1 MKALTSR
8 LSIVAPLVFGLAG
21 MAMTAQRNPS
31 PAPPPGEPAAEAA
44 PVRDLPVLGLA
55 EKARGHYQNV
65 PPPGAGQGGGGRA
78 GTPRYVPADPIN
90 FNDTAGWTSMFDG
103 KTLNGWDGPNLWRVE
118 DGAIVVN
125 SKADPPTGSVYLLYT
140 ASQPKD
146 FEFKWEVKLEGSG
159 PNSTGPNSGV
169 QFRATRLSV
178 LSDRPNSRWETRG
191 YQADFD
197 NGFSNVGA
205 LIECCSGASRDG
217 VRPRPDRAQAG
228 QVVRAAVADGQMPKT
243 LATFGDSA
251 AVANAA
257 YKPGEWNQMHLIA
270 RGRTMMFVINGQLM
284 SVLIDD
290 HPTKFLPQGFLSVQ
304 LEGRGDNKASFRNL
318 WLKNLE

>member
-1 MKALTSR
+1 
-8 LSIVAPLVFGLAG
+8 
-21 MAMTAQRNPS
+21 
-31 PAPPPGEPAAEAA
+31 
-44 PVRDLPVLGLA
+44 
-55 EKARGHYQNV
+55 
-65 PPPGAGQGGGGRA
+65 
-78 GTPRYVPADPIN
+78 
-90 FNDTAGWTSMFDG
+90 MFDG
-103 KTLNGWDGPNLWRVE
+103 KTLKGWDGPTLWRVE
-118 DGAIVVN
+118 DGALVVN
-125 SKADPPTGSVYLLYT
+125 SKAEPPTGSVYLLYT
-140 ASQPKD
+140 ASEPKD

-178 LSDRPNSRWETRG
+178 VPDRPNSKWETRG

-197 NGFSNVGA
+197 NSFSNVGA

-228 QVVRAAVADGQMPKT
+228 QVVRAAVADGQMPQT

-251 AVANAA
+251 AVAKAA
-257 YKPGEWNQMHLIA
+257 YKPGEWNQMHLVA
-270 RGRTMMFVINGQLM
+270 RGRTMLFFINGQLM

-318 WLKNLE
+318 WLKNLQ